1 MMIRALLRKQLRE
14 LGAAFLRSSKTGKAR
29 SRASAVGY
37 ALLFAVLVVM
47 LMLCFAGMALPLASV
62 LLPAGL
68 DWLYFASMGLTALLV
83 SVLASAFTSYSG
95 LFQSRDNELLLSL
108 PIPPAVIFGVRV
120 STVYLACLIYLFMAW
135 VPAVVCYG
143 LLAARPLAGVLC
155 SIPMALVLAGAACI
169 LAVLLGWAVA
179 LANDRARHKS
189 LVTVVCSLV
198 FFALYY
204 AGFLRV
210 QEMLDDL
217 LADAAQSGAA
227 LARAA
232 WPLRLLGGAAAG
244 KLPALVG
251 LVLGTALC
259 FAVFCKLLEK
269 PYLRRMTARK
279 GTARTAYHARKARPV
294 SLRQALLRR
303 ELLHLGSSPAYM
315 LNSAMGTLGLLVLGG
330 VSLWKA
336 DLFARF
342 AQAVPEGVPVLVC
355 CAVCAVSAVNF
366 LTTPSVSLEGRT
378 VWLLQSLPIPSW
390 QALCAKLELHLLL
403 TGGIVPCVYA
413 GGGADADGVFL
424 PDPAGSRAVRAAQC
438 GNGPC
443 TGACAAQPAL
453 DERGCGDQNEWLY
466 LAVHGGQSRCCAGAD
481 PCADQS
487 ADDSSASGGHGG
499 GPCAAGGC
507 GRAAGALAENQRS
520 QTPCRTF
527 LKNHKTKKRPAL
539 PKGGE
544 QAAAVCAGGA
554 YWMPVTL

>member
-1 MMIRALLRKQLRE
+1 MMIRALFRKQLRE
-14 LGAAFLRSSKTGKAR
+14 LGAAFLRSSKTGKVR

-37 ALLFAVLVVM
+37 ALLFAVLVVV

-120 STVYLACLIYLFMAW
+120 STVYLACLIYLLMAW

-143 LLAARPLAGVLC
+143 LLAAHPLAGVLC

-210 QEMLDDL
+210 QDILDDL
-217 LADAAQSGAA
+217 LADAAQSSAA

-232 WPLRLLGGAAAG
+232 WPLRL
-244 KLPALVG
+244 
-251 LVLGTALC
+251 
-259 FAVFCKLLEK
+259 
-269 PYLRRMTARK
+269 
-279 GTARTAYHARKARPV
+279 
-294 SLRQALLRR
+294 
-303 ELLHLGSSPAYM
+303 
-315 LNSAMGTLGLLVLGG
+315 LGG

-355 CAVCAVSAVNF
+355 CAVCAVSAANF

-403 TGGIVPCVYA
+403 TGVPAALCLVCMQAAVQMPPVYFCLTLLEA
-413 GGGADADGVFL
+413 ELFVLLSAEMGLALGLVL
-424 PDPAGSRAVRAAQC
+424 PNLHWTSEAAVIKMSGCTLLSMAANLVAVLVLTLAQTNLLKILPLPAVMAA
-438 GNGPC
+438 
-443 TGACAAQPAL
+443 AL
-453 DERGCGDQNEWLY
+453 VL
-466 LAVHGGQSRCCAGAD
+466 LAGAD
-481 PCADQS
+481 
-487 ADDSSASGGHGG
+487 GLLGHWLKT
-499 GPCAAGGC
+499 
-507 GRAAGALAENQRS
+507 RGARRLAKQ
-520 QTPCRTF
+520 
-527 LKNHKTKKRPAL
+527 RPAL
-539 PKGGE
+539 PKRGNRPLLFVREGLTG
-544 QAAAVCAGGA
+544 CR
-554 YWMPVTL
+554 

>member
-37 ALLFAVLVVM
+37 ALLFAVLVVV

-120 STVYLACLIYLFMAW
+120 STVYLACLIYLLMAW

-143 LLAARPLAGVLC
+143 LLAAHPLAGVLC

-210 QEMLDDL
+210 QETLDDL

-244 KLPALVG
+244 ELPALVG
-251 LVLGTALC
+251 LVLGTVLC
-259 FAVFCKLLEK
+259 FAAFCKLLEK

-294 SLRQALLRR
+294 SLRQALLRFHR
-303 ELLHLGSSPAYM
+303 LW
-315 LNSAMGTLGLLVLGG
+315 LVSHRAGPSG
-330 VSLWKA
+330 A
-336 DLFARF
+336 GRR
-342 AQAVPEGVPVLVC
+342 VPVEGRPLC
-355 CAVCAVSAVNF
+355 PVCA
-366 LTTPSVSLEGRT
+366 GRAGRGPGAG
-378 VWLLQSLPIPSW
+378 VLCRVCGVGSQLPDHALRLAGGPDGLAPAKPAHPVLAGPVC
-390 QALCAKLELHLLL
+390 QAGTAS
-403 TGGIVPCVYA
+403 TADRRPGGIVPCVHA
-413 GGGADADGVFL
+413 GGGADAAGVFL
-424 PDPAGSRAVRAAQC
+424 PGPAGSGTVRAAQC

-453 DERGCGDQNEWLY
+453 DE
-466 LAVHGGQSRCCAGAD
+466 
-481 PCADQS
+481 
-487 ADDSSASGGHGG
+487 
-499 GPCAAGGC
+499 
-507 GRAAGALAENQRS
+507 
-520 QTPCRTF
+520 
-527 LKNHKTKKRPAL
+527 
-539 PKGGE
+539 
-544 QAAAVCAGGA
+544 
-554 YWMPVTL
+554 

>member
-37 ALLFAVLVVM
+37 ALLFAVLVVV

-120 STVYLACLIYLFMAW
+120 STVYLACLIYLLMAW

-143 LLAARPLAGVLC
+143 LLAAHPLAGVLC

-210 QEMLDDL
+210 QDILDDL
-217 LADAAQSGAA
+217 LADAAQSSAA

-232 WPLRLLGGAAAG
+232 WPLRL
-244 KLPALVG
+244 
-251 LVLGTALC
+251 
-259 FAVFCKLLEK
+259 
-269 PYLRRMTARK
+269 
-279 GTARTAYHARKARPV
+279 
-294 SLRQALLRR
+294 
-303 ELLHLGSSPAYM
+303 
-315 LNSAMGTLGLLVLGG
+315 LGG

-342 AQAVPEGVPVLVC
+342 AQALPEGVPVLVC
-355 CAVCAVSAVNF
+355 CAVCAVSAANF

-403 TGGIVPCVYA
+403 TGVPAALCLVCMQAAVQMPPVYFCLTLLEA
-413 GGGADADGVFL
+413 ELFVLLSAEMGLALGLVL
-424 PDPAGSRAVRAAQC
+424 PNLHWTSEAAVIKMSGCTLLSMAANLVAVLVLTLAQTNLLKILPLPAVMAA
-438 GNGPC
+438 
-443 TGACAAQPAL
+443 AL
-453 DERGCGDQNEWLY
+453 VL
-466 LAVHGGQSRCCAGAD
+466 LAGAD
-481 PCADQS
+481 
-487 ADDSSASGGHGG
+487 GLLGHWLKT
-499 GPCAAGGC
+499 
-507 GRAAGALAENQRS
+507 RGARRLAELS
-520 QTPCRTF
+520 
-527 LKNHKTKKRPAL
+527 
-539 PKGGE
+539 
-544 QAAAVCAGGA
+544 
-554 YWMPVTL
+554 

>member
-1 MMIRALLRKQLRE
+1 MIRALLRKQLRE

-37 ALLFAVLVVM
+37 ALLFAVLVVV

-120 STVYLACLIYLFMAW
+120 STVYLACLIYLLMAW

-143 LLAARPLAGVLC
+143 LLAAHPLAGVLC

-210 QEMLDDL
+210 QDILDDL

-232 WPLRLLGGAAAG
+232 WPLRLLGRRGGRGAPGAGRLRAGHSAVLCGLLQAAG
-244 KLPALVG
+244 KALPAPHDG
-251 LVLGTALC
+251 PEGYGPHGIPCAKNTPRQPAAGSAAPGTAASGVQLGLYAQQRHGYAGPAGAGRRVPVEGRPLC
-259 FAVFCKLLEK
+259 PVCAG
-269 PYLRRMTARK
+269 RARK
-279 GTARTAYHARKARPV
+279 GSRC
-294 SLRQALLRR
+294 
-303 ELLHLGSSPAYM
+303 
-315 LNSAMGTLGLLVLGG
+315 
-330 VSLWKA
+330 W
-336 DLFARF
+336 
-342 AQAVPEGVPVLVC
+342 
-355 CAVCAVSAVNF
+355 CA
-366 LTTPSVSLEGRT
+366 
-378 VWLLQSLPIPSW
+378 
-390 QALCAKLELHLLL
+390 
-403 TGGIVPCVYA
+403 VPCV
-413 GGGADADGVFL
+413 
-424 PDPAGSRAVRAAQC
+424 RCR
-438 GNGPC
+438 
-443 TGACAAQPAL
+443 QPT
-453 DERGCGDQNEWLY
+453 
-466 LAVHGGQSRCCAGAD
+466 S
-481 PCADQS
+481 
-487 ADDSSASGGHGG
+487 
-499 GPCAAGGC
+499 
-507 GRAAGALAENQRS
+507 
-520 QTPCRTF
+520 
-527 LKNHKTKKRPAL
+527 
-539 PKGGE
+539 
-544 QAAAVCAGGA
+544 
-554 YWMPVTL
+554 

>member
-37 ALLFAVLVVM
+37 ALLFALLVVV

-68 DWLYFASMGLTALLV
+68 DWLYFASMGLTVLLV

-120 STVYLACLIYLFMAW
+120 STVYLACLIYLLMAW

-143 LLAARPLAGVLC
+143 LLAAHPLAGVLC

-210 QEMLDDL
+210 QDILDDL
-217 LADAAQSGAA
+217 LTDAAQSGAA

-244 KLPALVG
+244 ELPALIG
-251 LVLGTALC
+251 LVLGTVLC
-259 FAVFCKLLEK
+259 FAAFCKLLEK

-303 ELLHLGSSPAYM
+303 ELLHLGSSSAYM

-355 CAVCAVSAVNF
+355 CAVCAVSAANF

-403 TGGIVPCVYA
+403 TGVPAALCLVVHA
-413 GGGADADGVFL
+413 GGGADAAGVFL
-424 PDPAGSRAVRAAQC
+424 PDPAGSRAVCAAQRR
-438 GNGPC
+438 NGPC

-453 DERGCGDQNEWLY
+453 DERSGGDQNERLY
-466 LAVHGGQSRCCAGAD
+466 LADHGGQSRCCAGAD

-487 ADDSSASGGHGG
+487 AEDPSASGGHGG

-520 QTPCRTF
+520 QTPCRAF
-527 LKNHKTKKRPAL
+527 LKNHSQNHRL
-539 PKGGE
+539 SRWLE
-544 QAAAVCAGGA
+544 
-554 YWMPVTL
+554 

>member
-37 ALLFAVLVVM
+37 ALLFAVLVVV

-120 STVYLACLIYLFMAW
+120 STVYLACLIYLLMAW

-143 LLAARPLAGVLC
+143 LLAAHP
-155 SIPMALVLAGAACI
+155 LAGAACI

-210 QEMLDDL
+210 QDILDNL
-217 LADAAQSGAA
+217 LADAAQSSAA

-244 KLPALVG
+244 ELPVLVG
-251 LVLGTALC
+251 LVLGTVLC
-259 FAVFCKLLEK
+259 FAAFCKLLEK

-303 ELLHLGSSPAYM
+303 ELLHLGSSSAYM

-342 AQAVPEGVPVLVC
+342 AQAVPEGIPVLVC
-355 CAVCAVSAVNF
+355 CAVCAMSAVNF

-390 QALCAKLELHLLL
+390 QALCAKLKLHLLL
-403 TGGIVPCVYA
+403 TGVPAALCLVCMQAAVQMPPVYFCLTLLEA
-413 GGGADADGVFL
+413 ELFVLLSAEMGLALGLVL
-424 PDPAGSRAVRAAQC
+424 PNLHWTSEAAVIKMSGCTLLSMAANLVAVLVLTLAQTNLLKILPLPAVMAA
-438 GNGPC
+438 
-443 TGACAAQPAL
+443 AL
-453 DERGCGDQNEWLY
+453 VL
-466 LAVHGGQSRCCAGAD
+466 LAGAD
-481 PCADQS
+481 
-487 ADDSSASGGHGG
+487 GLLGHWLKT
-499 GPCAAGGC
+499 
-507 GRAAGALAENQRS
+507 RGARRLAELS
-520 QTPCRTF
+520 
-527 LKNHKTKKRPAL
+527 
-539 PKGGE
+539 
-544 QAAAVCAGGA
+544 
-554 YWMPVTL
+554 

>member
-29 SRASAVGY
+29 SRASAMGY
-37 ALLFAVLVVM
+37 ALLFAVLVVV

-120 STVYLACLIYLFMAW
+120 STVYLACLIYLLMAW

-143 LLAARPLAGVLC
+143 LLAAHPLAGVLC

-210 QEMLDDL
+210 QDILDDL

-244 KLPALVG
+244 ELPALVG
-251 LVLGTALC
+251 LVLGTVLC

-279 GTARTAYHARKARPV
+279 GTRHTMREKHAPSACGRLCCAGNCCIWGPARPICSTAPWARWACWCWAACPCGRQT
-294 SLRQALLRR
+294 SLPGLRR
-303 ELLHLGSSPAYM
+303 PCRKGSRC
-315 LNSAMGTLGLLVLGG
+315 
-330 VSLWKA
+330 W
-336 DLFARF
+336 
-342 AQAVPEGVPVLVC
+342 
-355 CAVCAVSAVNF
+355 CA
-366 LTTPSVSLEGRT
+366 
-378 VWLLQSLPIPSW
+378 
-390 QALCAKLELHLLL
+390 
-403 TGGIVPCVYA
+403 VPCV
-413 GGGADADGVFL
+413 
-424 PDPAGSRAVRAAQC
+424 RCR
-438 GNGPC
+438 
-443 TGACAAQPAL
+443 QPT
-453 DERGCGDQNEWLY
+453 
-466 LAVHGGQSRCCAGAD
+466 S
-481 PCADQS
+481 
-487 ADDSSASGGHGG
+487 
-499 GPCAAGGC
+499 
-507 GRAAGALAENQRS
+507 
-520 QTPCRTF
+520 
-527 LKNHKTKKRPAL
+527 
-539 PKGGE
+539 
-544 QAAAVCAGGA
+544 
-554 YWMPVTL
+554 

>member
-1 MMIRALLRKQLRE
+1 MMIRALVRKQLRE

-37 ALLFAVLVVM
+37 ALLFAVLVVV

-120 STVYLACLIYLFMAW
+120 STVYLACLIYLLMAW

-210 QEMLDDL
+210 QDILDDL

-232 WPLRLLGGAAAG
+232 WPLRLLGSYFHIAMNGAASAEKIF
-244 KLPALVG
+244 KLLAAEEPADGDRVPGENTTLKLEHVTFGYEKDRTILNDVSFIIPQGSFVSLVG
-251 LVLGTALC
+251 ESGCGKSTIA
-259 FAVFCKLLEK
+259 
-269 PYLRRMTARK
+269 
-279 GTARTAYHARKARPV
+279 
-294 SLRQALLRR
+294 ALLS
-303 ELLHLGSSPAYM
+303 GSRTGYTGSV
-315 LNSAMGTLGLLVLGG
+315 TLGG
-330 VSLWKA
+330 VPVEQLQ
-336 DLFARF
+336 R
-342 AQAVPEGVPVLVC
+342 AQRLRALTLVPHNAAIFKG
-355 CAVCAVSAVNF
+355 
-366 LTTPSVSLEGRT
+366 T
-378 VWLLQSLPIPSW
+378 VESNLRM
-390 QALCAKLELHLLL
+390 AK
-403 TGGIVPCVYA
+403 P
-413 GGGADADGVFL
+413 DADETQLWAALEQVNLADFCRSQNGLQTALHEGGSNLSGGQRQRLAMARALLHDTPIYLFDEATSNVDAESENDIMQAIHSL
-424 PDPAGSRAVRAAQC
+424 AGKKTIILISHRLANVVHSDCIYAMSNGRVIEQGTHAELLAKQGAYSR
-438 GNGPC
+438 
-443 TGACAAQPAL
+443 
-453 DERGCGDQNEWLY
+453 LY
-466 LAVHGGQSRCCAGAD
+466 LA
-481 PCADQS
+481 
-487 ADDSSASGGHGG
+487 
-499 GPCAAGGC
+499 
-507 GRAAGALAENQRS
+507 QR
-520 QTPCRTF
+520 Q
-527 LKNHKTKKRPAL
+527 L
-539 PKGGE
+539 E
-544 QAAAVCAGGA
+544 
-554 YWMPVTL
+554 TLEEEDA

>member
-37 ALLFAVLVVM
+37 ALLFAVLVVV

-120 STVYLACLIYLFMAW
+120 STVYLACLIYLLMAW

-143 LLAARPLAGVLC
+143 LLAAHPLAGVLC

-217 LADAAQSGAA
+217 LADAAQSGGA

-232 WPLRLLGGAAAG
+232 WPLRLLGSAAAG
-244 KLPALVG
+244 ELPALVG
-251 LVLGTALC
+251 LVLGTVLC
-259 FAVFCKLLEK
+259 FAAFCKLLEK

-303 ELLHLGSSPAYM
+303 ELLHLGSSSAYM

-355 CAVCAVSAVNF
+355 CAGSQLPDHALRLAGRPDGLAFAKPAHPVLAGPVCQTGTASTADRR
-366 LTTPSVSLEGRT
+366 P
-378 VWLLQSLPIPSW
+378 
-390 QALCAKLELHLLL
+390 
-403 TGGIVPCVYA
+403 GGIVPCVHA
-413 GGGADADGVFL
+413 GGGADAAGVFL
-424 PDPAGSRAVRAAQC
+424 PDPAGSRAVRAAQRR
-438 GNGPC
+438 NGPC

-453 DERGCGDQNEWLY
+453 DE
-466 LAVHGGQSRCCAGAD
+466 
-481 PCADQS
+481 
-487 ADDSSASGGHGG
+487 
-499 GPCAAGGC
+499 
-507 GRAAGALAENQRS
+507 
-520 QTPCRTF
+520 
-527 LKNHKTKKRPAL
+527 
-539 PKGGE
+539 
-544 QAAAVCAGGA
+544 
-554 YWMPVTL
+554 

>member
-1 MMIRALLRKQLRE
+1 M
-14 LGAAFLRSSKTGKAR
+14 
-29 SRASAVGY
+29 
-37 ALLFAVLVVM
+37 LVVV

-120 STVYLACLIYLFMAW
+120 STVYLACLIYLLMAW

-143 LLAARPLAGVLC
+143 LLAAHPLAGVLC

-227 LARAA
+227 LACAA

-244 KLPALVG
+244 ELPALVG
-251 LVLGTALC
+251 LVLGTVLC

-303 ELLHLGSSPAYM
+303 ELLHLGSSSAYM

-355 CAVCAVSAVNF
+355 CAVCAVILVKLIS
-366 LTTPSVSLEGRT
+366 PPYRKSVL
-378 VWLLQSLPIPSW
+378 
-390 QALCAKLELHLLL
+390 
-403 TGGIVPCVYA
+403 
-413 GGGADADGVFL
+413 
-424 PDPAGSRAVRAAQC
+424 
-438 GNGPC
+438 
-443 TGACAAQPAL
+443 
-453 DERGCGDQNEWLY
+453 
-466 LAVHGGQSRCCAGAD
+466 
-481 PCADQS
+481 
-487 ADDSSASGGHGG
+487 
-499 GPCAAGGC
+499 
-507 GRAAGALAENQRS
+507 
-520 QTPCRTF
+520 
-527 LKNHKTKKRPAL
+527 
-539 PKGGE
+539 
-544 QAAAVCAGGA
+544 
-554 YWMPVTL
+554 

>member
-37 ALLFAVLVVM
+37 ALLFAVLVVV

-120 STVYLACLIYLFMAW
+120 STVYLACLIYLLMAW

-143 LLAARPLAGVLC
+143 LLAAHPLAGVLC

-217 LADAAQSGAA
+217 LADAAQS
-227 LARAA
+227 
-232 WPLRLLGGAAAG
+232 AAG
-244 KLPALVG
+244 ELPALVG
-251 LVLGTALC
+251 LVLGTVLC
-259 FAVFCKLLEK
+259 FAAFCKLLEK

-303 ELLHLGSSPAYM
+303 ELLHLGSSSAYM

-355 CAVCAVSAVNF
+355 CAVCAVSAANF

-403 TGGIVPCVYA
+403 TGVPAALCLVCMQAAVQMPPVYFCLTLLEA
-413 GGGADADGVFL
+413 ELFVLLSAEMGLALGLVL
-424 PDPAGSRAVRAAQC
+424 PNLHWTSEAAVIKMSGCTLLSMAANLVAVLVLTLAQTNLLKILPLPAVMAA
-438 GNGPC
+438 
-443 TGACAAQPAL
+443 AL
-453 DERGCGDQNEWLY
+453 VL
-466 LAVHGGQSRCCAGAD
+466 LAGAD
-481 PCADQS
+481 
-487 ADDSSASGGHGG
+487 GLLGHWLKT
-499 GPCAAGGC
+499 
-507 GRAAGALAENQRS
+507 RGARRLAELS
-520 QTPCRTF
+520 
-527 LKNHKTKKRPAL
+527 
-539 PKGGE
+539 
-544 QAAAVCAGGA
+544 
-554 YWMPVTL
+554 

>member
-1 MMIRALLRKQLRE
+1 MMIRALVRKQLRE

-37 ALLFAVLVVM
+37 ALLFAVLVVV

-120 STVYLACLIYLFMAW
+120 STVYLACLIYLLMAW

-217 LADAAQSGAA
+217 LADAAQSGAV

-244 KLPALVG
+244 ELPALVG
-251 LVLGTALC
+251 LVLGTVLC
-259 FAVFCKLLEK
+259 FAAFCKLLEK

-342 AQAVPEGVPVLVC
+342 AQAVPEGVRC
-355 CAVCAVSAVNF
+355 WCA
-366 LTTPSVSLEGRT
+366 
-378 VWLLQSLPIPSW
+378 
-390 QALCAKLELHLLL
+390 
-403 TGGIVPCVYA
+403 VPCV
-413 GGGADADGVFL
+413 
-424 PDPAGSRAVRAAQC
+424 RCR
-438 GNGPC
+438 
-443 TGACAAQPAL
+443 QPT
-453 DERGCGDQNEWLY
+453 
-466 LAVHGGQSRCCAGAD
+466 S
-481 PCADQS
+481 
-487 ADDSSASGGHGG
+487 
-499 GPCAAGGC
+499 
-507 GRAAGALAENQRS
+507 
-520 QTPCRTF
+520 
-527 LKNHKTKKRPAL
+527 
-539 PKGGE
+539 
-544 QAAAVCAGGA
+544 
-554 YWMPVTL
+554 

>member
-29 SRASAVGY
+29 SRASAMGY
-37 ALLFAVLVVM
+37 ALLFAVLVVV

-120 STVYLACLIYLFMAW
+120 STVYLACLIYLLMAW
-135 VPAVVCYG
+135 VPAVCYS
-143 LLAARPLAGVLC
+143 LAGRFIWPGC
-155 SIPMALVLAGAACI
+155 CAASPWRWCWPERPAFWRYCWAGPWRWPMTAPGTKV
-169 LAVLLGWAVA
+169 W
-179 LANDRARHKS
+179 S
-189 LVTVVCSLV
+189 PVCLLV

-210 QEMLDDL
+210 QDILDDL

-244 KLPALVG
+244 ELPALVG
-251 LVLGTALC
+251 LVLGTVLC
-259 FAVFCKLLEK
+259 FAAFCKLLEK

-279 GTARTAYHARKARPV
+279 GTARPAYHARKARPV

-303 ELLHLGSSPAYM
+303 ELLHLGSSSAYM

-355 CAVCAVSAVNF
+355 CAVCAVSAANF

-390 QALCAKLELHLLL
+390 QALCAKLELHLLPTGVPAALCLVCMQAAVQMPPVYFCL
-403 TGGIVPCVYA
+403 TLLEAELFVLLSAEMGLALGLV
-413 GGGADADGVFL
+413 L
-424 PDPAGSRAVRAAQC
+424 PNLHWTSEAAVIKMSGCTLLSMAANLVAVLVLTLAQTNLLRILPSGDHVGDPWR
-438 GNGPC
+438 
-443 TGACAAQPAL
+443 L
-453 DERGCGDQNEWLY
+453 
-466 LAVHGGQSRCCAGAD
+466 AGAD
-481 PCADQS
+481 ELL
-487 ADDSSASGGHGG
+487 GH
-499 GPCAAGGC
+499 
-507 GRAAGALAENQRS
+507 
-520 QTPCRTF
+520 
-527 LKNHKTKKRPAL
+527 
-539 PKGGE
+539 
-544 QAAAVCAGGA
+544 
-554 YWMPVTL
+554 

>member
-37 ALLFAVLVVM
+37 ALLFAVLVVV

-120 STVYLACLIYLFMAW
+120 STVYLACLIYLLMAW

-143 LLAARPLAGVLC
+143 LLAAHPLAGVLC

-232 WPLRLLGGAAAG
+232 WPLRLLGG
-244 KLPALVG
+244 
-251 LVLGTALC
+251 
-259 FAVFCKLLEK
+259 
-269 PYLRRMTARK
+269 
-279 GTARTAYHARKARPV
+279 
-294 SLRQALLRR
+294 
-303 ELLHLGSSPAYM
+303 
-315 LNSAMGTLGLLVLGG
+315 

-355 CAVCAVSAVNF
+355 CAVCAVSAANF

-403 TGGIVPCVYA
+403 TGVPAALCLVCMQAAVQMPPVYFCLTLLEA
-413 GGGADADGVFL
+413 ELFVLLSAEMGLALGLVL
-424 PDPAGSRAVRAAQC
+424 PNLHWTSEAAVIKMSGCTLLSMAANLVAVLVLTLAQTNLLKILPLPAVMAA
-438 GNGPC
+438 
-443 TGACAAQPAL
+443 AL
-453 DERGCGDQNEWLY
+453 VL
-466 LAVHGGQSRCCAGAD
+466 LAGAD
-481 PCADQS
+481 
-487 ADDSSASGGHGG
+487 GLLGHWLKT
-499 GPCAAGGC
+499 
-507 GRAAGALAENQRS
+507 RGARRLAELS
-520 QTPCRTF
+520 
-527 LKNHKTKKRPAL
+527 
-539 PKGGE
+539 
-544 QAAAVCAGGA
+544 
-554 YWMPVTL
+554 

>member
-37 ALLFAVLVVM
+37 ALLFAVLVVV

-120 STVYLACLIYLFMAW
+120 STVYLACLIYLLMAW

-143 LLAARPLAGVLC
+143 LLAAHPLAGVLC

-227 LARAA
+227 LCKAA
-232 WPLRLLGGAAAG
+232 
-244 KLPALVG
+244 VE
-251 LVLGTALC
+251 T
-259 FAVFCKLLEK
+259 
-269 PYLRRMTARK
+269 
-279 GTARTAYHARKARPV
+279 
-294 SLRQALLRR
+294 
-303 ELLHLGSSPAYM
+303 
-315 LNSAMGTLGLLVLGG
+315 G
-330 VSLWKA
+330 VKII
-336 DLFARF
+336 
-342 AQAVPEGVPVLVC
+342 
-355 CAVCAVSAVNF
+355 
-366 LTTPSVSLEGRT
+366 
-378 VWLLQSLPIPSW
+378 SLPCVCPTAVICESEYPVMTNVVSEFSFKYCSIPPFSKVSNTAFSPW
-390 QALCAKLELHLLL
+390 K
-403 TGGIVPCVYA
+403 
-413 GGGADADGVFL
+413 
-424 PDPAGSRAVRAAQC
+424 SR
-438 GNGPC
+438 
-443 TGACAAQPAL
+443 
-453 DERGCGDQNEWLY
+453 E
-466 LAVHGGQSRCCAGAD
+466 
-481 PCADQS
+481 
-487 ADDSSASGGHGG
+487 
-499 GPCAAGGC
+499 
-507 GRAAGALAENQRS
+507 
-520 QTPCRTF
+520 
-527 LKNHKTKKRPAL
+527 
-539 PKGGE
+539 
-544 QAAAVCAGGA
+544 
-554 YWMPVTL
+554 

>member
-37 ALLFAVLVVM
+37 ALLFAVLVVV

-120 STVYLACLIYLFMAW
+120 STVYLACLIYLLMAW
-135 VPAVVCYG
+135 VPAVGCYG
-143 LLAARPLAGVLC
+143 LLAAHPLAGVLC

-244 KLPALVG
+244 ELPALVG
-251 LVLGTALC
+251 LVLGTVLC
-259 FAVFCKLLEK
+259 FAAFCKLLEK

-279 GTARTAYHARKARPV
+279 GTARTAYHARKHAPSACGRLCCAGNCCIWGPARPICSTAPWARWACWCWAACPCGRQT
-294 SLRQALLRR
+294 SLPGLRR
-303 ELLHLGSSPAYM
+303 PCRKGSRC
-315 LNSAMGTLGLLVLGG
+315 
-330 VSLWKA
+330 W
-336 DLFARF
+336 
-342 AQAVPEGVPVLVC
+342 
-355 CAVCAVSAVNF
+355 CA
-366 LTTPSVSLEGRT
+366 
-378 VWLLQSLPIPSW
+378 
-390 QALCAKLELHLLL
+390 
-403 TGGIVPCVYA
+403 VPCV
-413 GGGADADGVFL
+413 
-424 PDPAGSRAVRAAQC
+424 RCR
-438 GNGPC
+438 
-443 TGACAAQPAL
+443 QPT
-453 DERGCGDQNEWLY
+453 
-466 LAVHGGQSRCCAGAD
+466 S
-481 PCADQS
+481 
-487 ADDSSASGGHGG
+487 
-499 GPCAAGGC
+499 
-507 GRAAGALAENQRS
+507 
-520 QTPCRTF
+520 
-527 LKNHKTKKRPAL
+527 
-539 PKGGE
+539 
-544 QAAAVCAGGA
+544 
-554 YWMPVTL
+554 

>member
-37 ALLFAVLVVM
+37 ALLFAVLVVV

-68 DWLYFASMGLTALLV
+68 DWLYFASMGLTALLM

-120 STVYLACLIYLFMAW
+120 STVYLACLIYLLMAW

-143 LLAARPLAGVLC
+143 LLAAHPLAGVLC

-251 LVLGTALC
+251 LVLGTVLC
-259 FAVFCKLLEK
+259 FAAFCKLLEK

-303 ELLHLGSSPAYM
+303 ELLHLAQQRHGHAGPAG
-315 LNSAMGTLGLLVLGG
+315 AG
-330 VSLWKA
+330 
-336 DLFARF
+336 RR
-342 AQAVPEGVPVLVC
+342 VPVEGRPLC
-355 CAVCAVSAVNF
+355 PVCAGRAGRGPGAGMLCCVCGVGSQLPDHALRLAGRPDGLAPAKPAHPVLAGPVCQAGTASAADRR
-366 LTTPSVSLEGRT
+366 P
-378 VWLLQSLPIPSW
+378 
-390 QALCAKLELHLLL
+390 
-403 TGGIVPCVYA
+403 GGIVPCVHA
-413 GGGADADGVFL
+413 GGGADAAGVFL

-453 DERGCGDQNEWLY
+453 DE
-466 LAVHGGQSRCCAGAD
+466 
-481 PCADQS
+481 
-487 ADDSSASGGHGG
+487 
-499 GPCAAGGC
+499 
-507 GRAAGALAENQRS
+507 
-520 QTPCRTF
+520 
-527 LKNHKTKKRPAL
+527 
-539 PKGGE
+539 
-544 QAAAVCAGGA
+544 
-554 YWMPVTL
+554 

>member
-29 SRASAVGY
+29 SRASTVGY
-37 ALLFAVLVVM
+37 ALLFAVLVVV

-120 STVYLACLIYLFMAW
+120 STVYLACLIYLLMAW

-143 LLAARPLAGVLC
+143 LLAAHPLAGVLC

-227 LARAA
+227 LARD
-232 WPLRLLGGAAAG
+232 
-244 KLPALVG
+244 
-251 LVLGTALC
+251 
-259 FAVFCKLLEK
+259 
-269 PYLRRMTARK
+269 RK
-279 GTARTAYHARKARPV
+279 
-294 SLRQALLRR
+294 
-303 ELLHLGSSPAYM
+303 
-315 LNSAMGTLGLLVLGG
+315 
-330 VSLWKA
+330 
-336 DLFARF
+336 
-342 AQAVPEGVPVLVC
+342 
-355 CAVCAVSAVNF
+355 
-366 LTTPSVSLEGRT
+366 SV
-378 VWLLQSLPIPSW
+378 V
-390 QALCAKLELHLLL
+390 
-403 TGGIVPCVYA
+403 
-413 GGGADADGVFL
+413 
-424 PDPAGSRAVRAAQC
+424 
-438 GNGPC
+438 
-443 TGACAAQPAL
+443 
-453 DERGCGDQNEWLY
+453 
-466 LAVHGGQSRCCAGAD
+466 
-481 PCADQS
+481 
-487 ADDSSASGGHGG
+487 
-499 GPCAAGGC
+499 
-507 GRAAGALAENQRS
+507 
-520 QTPCRTF
+520 
-527 LKNHKTKKRPAL
+527 
-539 PKGGE
+539 
-544 QAAAVCAGGA
+544 
-554 YWMPVTL
+554 